1 MPHIIYK
8 GIADL
13 RAAHSTFEAMKADSN
28 GWLIRLN
35 QLYLTSN
42 GETLLFDCT
51 AVRSGFVQGFYAL
64 AEQKGNRVTLRI
76 DPHTSVARNEGVKRT
91 LLIIRD
97 YLLRTSPNLEFDK
110 SNLPP
115 EILSPVEDFPPTS

>member
-13 RAAHSTFEAMKADSN
+13 RAAHSSFEAMKDDSN
-28 GWLIRLN
+28 GWIIRLN
-35 QLYLTSN
+35 QLFLSSN

-51 AVRSGFVQGFYAL
+51 AVRSGFAQGFYAL
-64 AEQKGNRVTLRI
+64 AEQKADRVTLRI

-91 LLIIRD
+91 LLVIRD
-97 YLLRTSPNLEFDK
+97 YLLRTSPNLEFEK

-115 EILSPVEDFPPTS
+115 EILSSVEDLPPTP